1 MLLNVKR
8 IKDGNIMLRFKKY
21 LKRAFALFGA
31 ATLLLTSPIQTYAA
45 LSSTGSVVS
54 SVDTSST
61 TWPTAP
67 EVSAGSCILI
77 DADTGSIL
85 YEKNA
90 YEKCYPASTTKILT
104 GLLTIEN
111 CSMSEIVTFS
121 KEAVE
126 SVNIT
131 EDANLGT
138 KEGEQYTVEQA
149 LYGMLLY
156 SANEIAYGLAEHV
169 AGDLESFVDM
179 MNAKAAEV
187 GALNTHFSNASGL
200 YDENHYTT
208 AYDMAM
214 IARACYNNAT
224 FVSIDST
231 YTSYTIPAT
240 NKTATERTFK
250 HRHKM
255 LYGREYYYEY
265 CKGGKTG
272 FTDQSQYTLVTFAEK
287 DGMRL
292 ICVTFKEPDDA
303 SRFIDTTALFEWGF
317 DNFTKTTT
325 SSSNISSLLTNE
337 SIYSSDVFTS
347 KTLNYNLTASF
358 ITIPNTGSSSDVT
371 VAIDDNYEITNTDGN
386 LTVHL
391 KYLFGENVVGT
402 TTLSIASKETT
413 SNSLLP
419 YITESEESSNYTAK
433 KCLRINIWFLLAAIV
448 LAVILTYVI
457 RNLNTSN
464 RRKRRHASKRK
475 LRF

>member
-1 MLLNVKR
+1 MF
-8 IKDGNIMLRFKKY
+8 RFKKI
-21 LKRAFALFGA
+21 LKRAAALLGA
-31 ATLLLTSPIQTYAA
+31 AALLVSSPIQTFAA

-54 SVDTSST
+54 SIDTSST
-61 TWPTAP
+61 TWPSAP
-67 EVSAGSCILI
+67 DVSAGSCILI

-111 CSMSEIVTFS
+111 CSMSDIVTFS
-121 KEAVE
+121 KEAAG

-187 GALNTHFSNASGL
+187 GALNTHFANASGL
-200 YDENHYTT
+200 FDENHYTT

-231 YTSYTIPAT
+231 YTTYTIPAT
-240 NKTATERTFK
+240 NKTDTARTFK

-272 FTDQSQYTLVTFAEK
+272 FTDESQYTLVTFAEK

-292 ICVTFKEPDDA
+292 ICVTFQEPDDA
-303 SRFIDTTALFEWGF
+303 SRFVDTKALFEWGF
-317 DNFTKTTT
+317 ENFTKTTT
-325 SSSNISSLLTNE
+325 SSSNISSLLTNDT
-337 SIYSSDVFTS
+337 IYTSDVFTS
-347 KTLNYNLTASF
+347 RALNYNLTASF
-358 ITIPNTGSSSDVT
+358 ITIPNSGSSSDVT
-371 VAIDDNYEITNTDGN
+371 IAIDDNYDLTNDNGD

-402 TTLSIASKETT
+402 TTLTIS
-413 SNSLLP
+413 SNDSTNTSLLP
-419 YITESEESSNYTAK
+419 YLEESDSSSNYTAK
-433 KCLRINIWFLLAAIV
+433 KCLRINLWILLGVIAFAII
-448 LAVILTYVI
+448 LAFVIKNY
-457 RNLNTSN
+457 NSN
-464 RRKRRHASKRK
+464 SRRRRRHASKRK

>member
-1 MLLNVKR
+1 MF
-8 IKDGNIMLRFKKY
+8 RFKNY
-21 LKRAFALFGA
+21 LKRAAALLGA
-31 ATLLLTSPIQTYAA
+31 AALLVSSPIQTFAA

-61 TWPTAP
+61 TWPSAP
-67 EVSAGSCILI
+67 DVSAGSCILI

-111 CSMSEIVTFS
+111 CSMSDIVTFS

-179 MNAKAAEV
+179 MNAKASEV
-187 GALNTHFSNASGL
+187 GALNTHFANASGL
-200 YDENHYTT
+200 FDQNHYTT

-231 YTSYTIPAT
+231 YTTYTIPAT
-240 NKTATERTFK
+240 NKTDTARTFK

-272 FTDQSQYTLVTFAEK
+272 FTDESQYTLVTFAEK

-292 ICVTFKEPDDA
+292 ICVTFQEPDDA
-303 SRFIDTTALFEWGF
+303 SRFVDTKALFEWGF
-317 DNFTKTTT
+317 ENFTKTTT
-325 SSSNISSLLTNE
+325 SSSNISSLLTNDT
-337 SIYSSDVFTS
+337 IYTSDVFTS
-347 KTLNYNLTASF
+347 RALNYNLTASF
-358 ITIPNTGSSSDVT
+358 ITIPNSGSSSDVT
-371 VAIDDNYEITNTDGN
+371 VAIDDNYDLANDNGD

-402 TTLSIASKETT
+402 TTLTIS
-413 SNSLLP
+413 SNDSTNTSLLP
-419 YITESEESSNYTAK
+419 YLEESDSSSNYTAK
-433 KCLRINIWFLLAAIV
+433 KCLRINLWILLGVIAFAII
-448 LAVILTYVI
+448 LAFVIKNY
-457 RNLNTSN
+457 NSN
-464 RRKRRHASKRK
+464 SRRRRRHASKRK

>member
-1 MLLNVKR
+1 MF
-8 IKDGNIMLRFKKY
+8 RFKKY
-21 LKRAFALFGA
+21 LKRAAALLGTA
-31 ATLLLTSPIQTYAA
+31 ALLVSSPIQTFAA

-61 TWPTAP
+61 TWPSAP
-67 EVSAGSCILI
+67 DVSAGSCILI

-111 CSMSEIVTFS
+111 CSMSDIVTFS

-187 GALNTHFSNASGL
+187 GALNTHFANASGL

-231 YTSYTIPAT
+231 YTTYTIPAT
-240 NKTATERTFK
+240 NKTDTARTFK

-272 FTDQSQYTLVTFAEK
+272 FTDESQYTLVTFAEK

-292 ICVTFKEPDDA
+292 ICVTFQEPDDA
-303 SRFIDTTALFEWGF
+303 SRFVDTKALFEWGF
-317 DNFTKTTT
+317 ENFTKTTT
-325 SSSNISSLLTNE
+325 SSSNISSLLTNDT
-337 SIYSSDVFTS
+337 IYTSDVFTS
-347 KTLNYNLTASF
+347 RALNYNLTASF
-358 ITIPNTGSSSDVT
+358 ITIPNSGSSSDVT
-371 VAIDDNYEITNTDGN
+371 VAIDDNYDLTNDNGD

-402 TTLSIASKETT
+402 TTLTIS
-413 SNSLLP
+413 SNDSTNTSLLP
-419 YITESEESSNYTAK
+419 YLEESDSSSNYTAK
-433 KCLRINIWFLLAAIV
+433 KCLRINLWILLGVIAFAII
-448 LAVILTYVI
+448 LAFVIKNY
-457 RNLNTSN
+457 NSN
-464 RRKRRHASKRK
+464 SRRRRRHASKRK

>member
-1 MLLNVKR
+1 MF
-8 IKDGNIMLRFKKY
+8 RFKKY
-21 LKRAFALFGA
+21 LKRAAALLGA
-31 ATLLLTSPIQTYAA
+31 AALLVSSPIQTFAA

-54 SVDTSST
+54 SADTSSA
-61 TWPTAP
+61 TWPSAP
-67 EVSAGSCILI
+67 DVSAGSCILI

-111 CSMSEIVTFS
+111 CSMSDIVTFS
-121 KEAVE
+121 KEAAG

-187 GALNTHFSNASGL
+187 GALNTHFANASGL
-200 YDENHYTT
+200 FDENHYTT

-231 YTSYTIPAT
+231 YTTYTIPAT
-240 NKTATERTFK
+240 NKTDTARTFK

-272 FTDQSQYTLVTFAEK
+272 FTDESQYTLVTFAEK

-292 ICVTFKEPDDA
+292 ICVTFQEPDDA
-303 SRFIDTTALFEWGF
+303 SRFVDTKALFEWGF
-317 DNFTKTTT
+317 ENFTKTTT
-325 SSSNISSLLTNE
+325 SSSNISSLLTNDT
-337 SIYSSDVFTS
+337 IYTSDVFTS
-347 KTLNYNLTASF
+347 RALNYNLTASF
-358 ITIPNTGSSSDVT
+358 ITIPNSGSSSDVT
-371 VAIDDNYEITNTDGN
+371 VAIDDNYDLTNDNGD

-402 TTLSIASKETT
+402 TTLTIS
-413 SNSLLP
+413 SNDSTNTSLLP
-419 YITESEESSNYTAK
+419 YLEESDSSSNYTAK
-433 KCLRINIWFLLAAIV
+433 KCLRINLWILLGVIAFAII
-448 LAVILTYVI
+448 LAFVIKNY
-457 RNLNTSN
+457 NSN
-464 RRKRRHASKRK
+464 SRRRRRHASKRK

>member
-1 MLLNVKR
+1 MF
-8 IKDGNIMLRFKKY
+8 RFKKY
-21 LKRAFALFGA
+21 LKRAAALLGA
-31 ATLLLTSPIQTYAA
+31 AALLVSSPIQTFAA

-54 SVDTSST
+54 SVDTNST
-61 TWPTAP
+61 TWPSAP
-67 EVSAGSCILI
+67 DVSAGSCILI

-111 CSMSEIVTFS
+111 CSMSDIVTFS
-121 KEAVE
+121 KEAVA

-187 GALNTHFSNASGL
+187 GALNTHFANASGL
-200 YDENHYTT
+200 FDQNHYTT

-231 YTSYTIPAT
+231 YTTYTIPAT
-240 NKTATERTFK
+240 NKTDTARTFK

-272 FTDQSQYTLVTFAEK
+272 FTDESQYTLVTFAEK

-292 ICVTFKEPDDA
+292 ICVTFQEPDDA
-303 SRFIDTTALFEWGF
+303 SRFVDTKALFEWGF
-317 DNFTKTTT
+317 ENFTKTTT
-325 SSSNISSLLTNE
+325 SSSNISSLLTNDT
-337 SIYSSDVFTS
+337 IYTSDVFTS
-347 KTLNYNLTASF
+347 RALNYNLTASF
-358 ITIPNTGSSSDVT
+358 ITIPNSGSSSDVT
-371 VAIDDNYEITNTDGN
+371 VAIDDNYDLTNDNGD

-402 TTLSIASKETT
+402 TTLTIS
-413 SNSLLP
+413 SNDSTNTSLLP
-419 YITESEESSNYTAK
+419 YLEESDSSSNYTAK
-433 KCLRINIWFLLAAIV
+433 KCLRINLWILLGVIAFAII
-448 LAVILTYVI
+448 LAFVIKNY
-457 RNLNTSN
+457 NSN
-464 RRKRRHASKRK
+464 SRRRRRHASKRK

>member
-1 MLLNVKR
+1 MF
-8 IKDGNIMLRFKKY
+8 RFKKY
-21 LKRAFALFGA
+21 LKRAAALLGA
-31 ATLLLTSPIQTYAA
+31 AALLVSSPIQTFAA

-54 SVDTSST
+54 SVDTNST
-61 TWPTAP
+61 TWPSAP
-67 EVSAGSCILI
+67 DVSAGSCILI

-111 CSMSEIVTFS
+111 CSMSDIVTFS
-121 KEAVE
+121 KEAVA

-187 GALNTHFSNASGL
+187 GALNTHFANASGL
-200 YDENHYTT
+200 FDQNHYTT

-231 YTSYTIPAT
+231 YTTYTIPAT
-240 NKTATERTFK
+240 NKTDTARTFK

-272 FTDQSQYTLVTFAEK
+272 FTDESQYTLVTFAEK

-292 ICVTFKEPDDA
+292 ICVTFQEPDDA
-303 SRFIDTTALFEWGF
+303 SRFVDTKALFEWGF
-317 DNFTKTTT
+317 ENFTKTTT
-325 SSSNISSLLTNE
+325 SSSNISSLLTNDT
-337 SIYSSDVFTS
+337 IYTSDVFTS
-347 KTLNYNLTASF
+347 RALNYNLTASF
-358 ITIPNTGSSSDVT
+358 ITIPNSGSSSDVT
-371 VAIDDNYEITNTDGN
+371 VAIDDNYDLTNDNGD

-402 TTLSIASKETT
+402 TTLTIS
-413 SNSLLP
+413 SNDSTNTSLLP
-419 YITESEESSNYTAK
+419 YLEESDSSSTYTAK
-433 KCLRINIWFLLAAIV
+433 KCLRINLWILLGVIAFAII
-448 LAVILTYVI
+448 LAFVIKNY
-457 RNLNTSN
+457 NSN
-464 RRKRRHASKRK
+464 SRRRRRYASKRK

>member
-1 MLLNVKR
+1 MF
-8 IKDGNIMLRFKKY
+8 RFKKY
-21 LKRAFALFGA
+21 LKRAAALLGA
-31 ATLLLTSPIQTYAA
+31 AALLVSSPIQTFAA

-61 TWPTAP
+61 TWPSAP
-67 EVSAGSCILI
+67 DVSAGSCILI

-111 CSMSEIVTFS
+111 CSMSDIVTFS

-187 GALNTHFSNASGL
+187 GALNTHFANASGL
-200 YDENHYTT
+200 FDQNHYTT

-231 YTSYTIPAT
+231 YTTYTIPAT
-240 NKTATERTFK
+240 NKTDTARTFK

-272 FTDQSQYTLVTFAEK
+272 FTDESQYTLVTFAEK

-292 ICVTFKEPDDA
+292 ICVTFQEPDDA
-303 SRFIDTTALFEWGF
+303 SRFVDTKALFEWGF
-317 DNFTKTTT
+317 ENFTKTTT
-325 SSSNISSLLTNE
+325 SSSNISSLLTNDT
-337 SIYSSDVFTS
+337 IYTSDVFTS
-347 KTLNYNLTASF
+347 RALNYNLTASF
-358 ITIPNTGSSSDVT
+358 ITIPNSGSSSDVT
-371 VAIDDNYEITNTDGN
+371 VAIDDNYDLTNDNGD

-402 TTLSIASKETT
+402 TTLTIS
-413 SNSLLP
+413 SNDSTNTSLLP
-419 YITESEESSNYTAK
+419 YLEESDSSSNYTAK
-433 KCLRINIWFLLAAIV
+433 KCLRINLWILLGVIAFAII
-448 LAVILTYVI
+448 LAFVIKNY
-457 RNLNTSN
+457 NSN
-464 RRKRRHASKRK
+464 SRRRRRHASKRK

>member
-1 MLLNVKR
+1 MF
-8 IKDGNIMLRFKKY
+8 RFKNY
-21 LKRAFALFGA
+21 LKRAAALLGA
-31 ATLLLTSPIQTYAA
+31 AALLVSSPIQTFAA

-61 TWPTAP
+61 TWPSAP
-67 EVSAGSCILI
+67 DVSAGSCILI

-111 CSMSEIVTFS
+111 CSMSDIVTFS

-187 GALNTHFSNASGL
+187 GALNTHFANASGL
-200 YDENHYTT
+200 FNQNHYTT

-231 YTSYTIPAT
+231 YTTYTIPAT
-240 NKTATERTFK
+240 NKTDTARTFK

-272 FTDQSQYTLVTFAEK
+272 FTDESQYTLVTFAEK

-292 ICVTFKEPDDA
+292 ICVTFQEPDDA
-303 SRFIDTTALFEWGF
+303 SRFVDTKALFEWGF
-317 DNFTKTTT
+317 ENFTKTTT
-325 SSSNISSLLTNE
+325 SSSNISSLLTNDT
-337 SIYSSDVFTS
+337 IYTSDVFTS
-347 KTLNYNLTASF
+347 RALNYNLTASF
-358 ITIPNTGSSSDVT
+358 ITIPNSGSSSDVT
-371 VAIDDNYEITNTDGN
+371 VAIDDNYDLTNDNGD

-402 TTLSIASKETT
+402 TTLTIS
-413 SNSLLP
+413 SNDSTNTSLLP
-419 YITESEESSNYTAK
+419 YLEESDSSSNYTAK
-433 KCLRINIWFLLAAIV
+433 KCLRINLWILLGVIAFAII
-448 LAVILTYVI
+448 LAFVIKNY
-457 RNLNTSN
+457 NSN
-464 RRKRRHASKRK
+464 SRRRRRHASKRK

>member
-1 MLLNVKR
+1 MF
-8 IKDGNIMLRFKKY
+8 RFKKY
-21 LKRAFALFGA
+21 LKRAAALLGA
-31 ATLLLTSPIQTYAA
+31 AALLVSSPIQTFAA

-61 TWPTAP
+61 TWPSAP
-67 EVSAGSCILI
+67 DVSAGSCILI

-111 CSMSEIVTFS
+111 CSMSDIVTFS

-126 SVNIT
+126 SINIT

-187 GALNTHFSNASGL
+187 GALNTHFANASGL

-231 YTSYTIPAT
+231 YTTYTIPAT
-240 NKTATERTFK
+240 NKTDTARTFK

-272 FTDQSQYTLVTFAEK
+272 FTDESQYTLVTFAEK

-292 ICVTFKEPDDA
+292 ICVTFQEPDDA
-303 SRFIDTTALFEWGF
+303 SRFVDTKALFEWGF
-317 DNFTKTTT
+317 ENFTKTTT
-325 SSSNISSLLTNE
+325 SSSNISSLLTNDT
-337 SIYSSDVFTS
+337 IYTSDVFTS
-347 KTLNYNLTASF
+347 RALNYNLTASF
-358 ITIPNTGSSSDVT
+358 ITIPNSGSSSDVT
-371 VAIDDNYEITNTDGN
+371 VAIDDNYDLTNDNGD

-402 TTLSIASKETT
+402 TTLTIS
-413 SNSLLP
+413 SNDSTNTSLLP
-419 YITESEESSNYTAK
+419 YLEESDSSSNYTAK
-433 KCLRINIWFLLAAIV
+433 KCLRINLWILLGVIAFAII
-448 LAVILTYVI
+448 LAFVIKNY
-457 RNLNTSN
+457 NSN
-464 RRKRRHASKRK
+464 SRRRRRHASKRK

>member
-1 MLLNVKR
+1 MF
-8 IKDGNIMLRFKKY
+8 RFKKY
-21 LKRAFALFGA
+21 LKRAAALLGA
-31 ATLLLTSPIQTYAA
+31 AALLVSSPIQTFAA

-61 TWPTAP
+61 TWPSAP
-67 EVSAGSCILI
+67 DVSAGSCILI

-111 CSMSEIVTFS
+111 CSMSDIVTFS

-187 GALNTHFSNASGL
+187 GALNTHFANASGL
-200 YDENHYTT
+200 FNQNHYTT

-231 YTSYTIPAT
+231 YTTYTIPAT
-240 NKTATERTFK
+240 NKTDTARTFK

-272 FTDQSQYTLVTFAEK
+272 FTDESQYTLVTFAEK

-292 ICVTFKEPDDA
+292 ICVTFQEPDDA
-303 SRFIDTTALFEWGF
+303 SRFVDTKALFEWGF
-317 DNFTKTTT
+317 ENFTKTTT
-325 SSSNISSLLTNE
+325 SSSNISSLLTNDT
-337 SIYSSDVFTS
+337 IYTSDVFTS
-347 KTLNYNLTASF
+347 RALNYNLTASF
-358 ITIPNTGSSSDVT
+358 ITIPNSGSSSDVT
-371 VAIDDNYEITNTDGN
+371 VAIDDNYDLTNDNGD

-402 TTLSIASKETT
+402 TTLTIS
-413 SNSLLP
+413 SNDSTNTSLLP
-419 YITESEESSNYTAK
+419 YLEESDSSSNYTAK
-433 KCLRINIWFLLAAIV
+433 KCLRINLWILLGVIAFAII
-448 LAVILTYVI
+448 LAFVIKNY
-457 RNLNTSN
+457 NSN
-464 RRKRRHASKRK
+464 SRRRRRHASKRK

>member
-1 MLLNVKR
+1 MF
-8 IKDGNIMLRFKKY
+8 RFKNY
-21 LKRAFALFGA
+21 LKRAAALLGA
-31 ATLLLTSPIQTYAA
+31 AALLVSSPIQTFAA

-61 TWPTAP
+61 TWPSAP
-67 EVSAGSCILI
+67 DVSAGSCILI

-111 CSMSEIVTFS
+111 CSMSDIVTFS
-121 KEAVE
+121 KKAVE

-187 GALNTHFSNASGL
+187 GALNTHFANASGL
-200 YDENHYTT
+200 FDQNHYTT

-231 YTSYTIPAT
+231 YTTYTIPAT
-240 NKTATERTFK
+240 NKTDTARTFK

-272 FTDQSQYTLVTFAEK
+272 FTDESQYTLVTFAEK

-292 ICVTFKEPDDA
+292 ICVTFQEPDDA
-303 SRFIDTTALFEWGF
+303 SRFVDTKALFEWGF
-317 DNFTKTTT
+317 ENFTKTTT
-325 SSSNISSLLTNE
+325 SSSNISSLLTNDT
-337 SIYSSDVFTS
+337 IYTSDVFTS
-347 KTLNYNLTASF
+347 RALNYNLTASF
-358 ITIPNTGSSSDVT
+358 ITIPNSGSSSDVT
-371 VAIDDNYEITNTDGN
+371 VAIDDNYDLTNDNGD

-402 TTLSIASKETT
+402 TTLTIS
-413 SNSLLP
+413 SNDSTNTSLLP
-419 YITESEESSNYTAK
+419 YLEESDSSSNYTAK
-433 KCLRINIWFLLAAIV
+433 KCLRINLWILLGVIAFAII
-448 LAVILTYVI
+448 LAFVIKNY
-457 RNLNTSN
+457 NSN
-464 RRKRRHASKRK
+464 SRRRRRHASKRK

>member
-1 MLLNVKR
+1 MF
-8 IKDGNIMLRFKKY
+8 RFKKY
-21 LKRAFALFGA
+21 LKRAAALLGA
-31 ATLLLTSPIQTYAA
+31 AALLVSSPIQTFAA

-61 TWPTAP
+61 TWPSAP
-67 EVSAGSCILI
+67 DVSAGSCILI

-111 CSMSEIVTFS
+111 CSMSDIVTFS

-187 GALNTHFSNASGL
+187 GALNTHFANASGL
-200 YDENHYTT
+200 FNENHYTT

-231 YTSYTIPAT
+231 YTTYTIPAT
-240 NKTATERTFK
+240 NKTDTARTFK

-272 FTDQSQYTLVTFAEK
+272 FTDESQYTLVTFAEK

-292 ICVTFKEPDDA
+292 ICVTFQEPDDA
-303 SRFIDTTALFEWGF
+303 SRFVDTKALFEWGF
-317 DNFTKTTT
+317 ENFTKTTT
-325 SSSNISSLLTNE
+325 SSSNISSLLTNDT
-337 SIYSSDVFTS
+337 IYTSDVFTS
-347 KTLNYNLTASF
+347 RALNYNLTASF
-358 ITIPNTGSSSDVT
+358 ITIPNSGSSSDVT
-371 VAIDDNYEITNTDGN
+371 VAIDDNYDLTNDNGD

-402 TTLSIASKETT
+402 TTLTIS
-413 SNSLLP
+413 SNDSTNTSLLP
-419 YITESEESSNYTAK
+419 YLEESDSSSNYTAK
-433 KCLRINIWFLLAAIV
+433 KCLRINLWILLSVIAFAII
-448 LAVILTYVI
+448 LAFVIKNY
-457 RNLNTSN
+457 NSN
-464 RRKRRHASKRK
+464 SRRRRRHASKRK

>member
-1 MLLNVKR
+1 MFKLNTMVK
-8 IKDGNIMLRFKKY
+8 KTV
-21 LKRAFALFGA
+21 ALIGA
-31 ATLLLTSPIQTYAA
+31 AAVLLMTPLQAYAA
-45 LSSTGSVVS
+45 ISSTGSVVS
-54 SVDTSST
+54 SVDTSDY

-67 EVSAGSCILI
+67 DVSAGSCILI

-121 KEAVE
+121 KEAAE
-126 SVNIT
+126 SVNVT

-169 AGDLESFVDM
+169 AGSLDAFVEM
-179 MNAKAAEV
+179 MNEKAAEV
-187 GALNTHFSNASGL
+187 GALNTHFANASGL

-240 NKTATERTFK
+240 NKTSTARTFK
-250 HRHKM
+250 HRHQM
-255 LYGREYYYEY
+255 LYGRTYYYEY

-272 FTDQSQYTLVTFAEK
+272 FTSESQYTLVTFAEK

-292 ICVTFKEPDDA
+292 ICVTFEEPSDE
-303 SRFIDTTALFEWGF
+303 SRYVDTKALFEWGF

-325 SSSNISSLLTNE
+325 SNSNISSLLTNDT
-337 SIYSSDVFTS
+337 IYASDVFTT
-347 KTLNYNLTASF
+347 KALNYNLTASF
-358 ITIPNTGSSSDVT
+358 ITIPDSGSSSDVT
-371 VAIDDNYEITNTDGN
+371 VALDDNYDITNDNGA

-391 KYLFGENVVGT
+391 KYLYGDNIVGT
-402 TTLSIASKETT
+402 TTLTISSKNSET
-413 SNSLLP
+413 NSLLP
-419 YITESEESSNYTAK
+419 YLSETSNSSEYTAK
-433 KCLRINIWFLLAAIV
+433 KCLRINIWILLGAIIV
-448 LAVILTYVI
+448 LLIIAYLIQILRTD
-457 RNLNTSN
+457 N
-464 RRKRRHASKRK
+464 RRKRRHGKRK

>member
-1 MLLNVKR
+1 MF
-8 IKDGNIMLRFKKY
+8 RFKNY
-21 LKRAFALFGA
+21 LKRAAALLGA
-31 ATLLLTSPIQTYAA
+31 AALLVSSPIQTFAA

-61 TWPTAP
+61 TWPSAP
-67 EVSAGSCILI
+67 DVSAGSCILI

-111 CSMSEIVTFS
+111 CSMSDIVTFS

-179 MNAKAAEV
+179 MNAKASEV
-187 GALNTHFSNASGL
+187 GALNTHFANASGL
-200 YDENHYTT
+200 FDQNHYTT

-231 YTSYTIPAT
+231 YTTYTIPAT
-240 NKTATERTFK
+240 NKTDTARTFK

-272 FTDQSQYTLVTFAEK
+272 FTDESQYTLVTFAEK

-292 ICVTFKEPDDA
+292 ICVTFQEPDDA
-303 SRFIDTTALFEWGF
+303 SRFVDTKALFEWGF
-317 DNFTKTTT
+317 ENFTKTTT
-325 SSSNISSLLTNE
+325 SSSNISSLLTNDT
-337 SIYSSDVFTS
+337 IYTSDVFTS
-347 KTLNYNLTASF
+347 RALNYNLTASF
-358 ITIPNTGSSSDVT
+358 ITIPNSGSSSDVT
-371 VAIDDNYEITNTDGN
+371 VAIDDNYDLTNDNGD

-402 TTLSIASKETT
+402 TTLTIS
-413 SNSLLP
+413 SNDSTNTSLLP
-419 YITESEESSNYTAK
+419 YLEESDSSSNYTAK
-433 KCLRINIWFLLAAIV
+433 KCLRINLWILLGVIAFAII
-448 LAVILTYVI
+448 LAFVIKNY
-457 RNLNTSN
+457 NSN
-464 RRKRRHASKRK
+464 SRRRRRHASKRK

>member
-1 MLLNVKR
+1 MF
-8 IKDGNIMLRFKKY
+8 RFKNY
-21 LKRAFALFGA
+21 LKRATALLGA
-31 ATLLLTSPIQTYAA
+31 AALLVSSPIQTFAA

-61 TWPTAP
+61 TWPSAP
-67 EVSAGSCILI
+67 DVSAGSCILI

-111 CSMSEIVTFS
+111 CSMSDIVTFS

-179 MNAKAAEV
+179 MNAKASEV
-187 GALNTHFSNASGL
+187 GALNTHFANASGL
-200 YDENHYTT
+200 FDQNHYTT

-231 YTSYTIPAT
+231 YTTYTIPAT
-240 NKTATERTFK
+240 NKTDTARTFK

-272 FTDQSQYTLVTFAEK
+272 FTDESQYTLVTFAEK

-292 ICVTFKEPDDA
+292 ICVTFQEPDDA
-303 SRFIDTTALFEWGF
+303 SRFVDTKALFEWGF
-317 DNFTKTTT
+317 ENFTKTTT
-325 SSSNISSLLTNE
+325 SSSNISSLLTNDT
-337 SIYSSDVFTS
+337 IYTSDVFTS
-347 KTLNYNLTASF
+347 RALNYNLTASF
-358 ITIPNTGSSSDVT
+358 ITIPNSGSSSDVT
-371 VAIDDNYEITNTDGN
+371 VAIDDNYDLANDNGD

-402 TTLSIASKETT
+402 TTLTIS
-413 SNSLLP
+413 SNDSTNTSLLP
-419 YITESEESSNYTAK
+419 YLEESDSSSNYTAK
-433 KCLRINIWFLLAAIV
+433 KCLRINLWILLGVIAFAII
-448 LAVILTYVI
+448 LAFVIKNY
-457 RNLNTSN
+457 NSN
-464 RRKRRHASKRK
+464 SRRRRRHASKRK

>member
-1 MLLNVKR
+1 MIKLKKILKAGVALLSAS
-8 IKDGNIMLRFKKY
+8 L
-21 LKRAFALFGA
+21 
-31 ATLLLTSPIQTYAA
+31 LLLTPAVNATAA
-45 LSSTGSVVS
+45 ISSTGSIVS
-54 SVDTSST
+54 NVDTSNL
-61 TWPTAP
+61 TWPSAP
-67 EVSAGSCILI
+67 NVQAGSCILI

-90 YEKCYPASTTKILT
+90 YTKCYPASTTKILT

-111 CSMSEIVTFS
+111 CSLSENITFS
-121 KEAVE
+121 KAAAE

-138 KEGEQYTVEQA
+138 KEGETYTVEQA

-169 AGDLESFVDM
+169 AGNLDSFVDM
-179 MNAKAAEV
+179 MNAKAKEV
-187 GALNTHFSNASGL
+187 GALNTHFANSSGL
-200 YDENHYTT
+200 YDSNHYTT

-214 IARACYNNAT
+214 IAKACYNNAT
-224 FVSIDST
+224 FVNIDST
-231 YTSYTIPAT
+231 YSSYTIPAT
-240 NKTATERTFK
+240 NKTATPRTFR

-292 ICVTFKEPDDA
+292 ICVTFQEPSDE
-303 SRFIDTTALFEWGF
+303 SRFVDTKALFEWGF

-337 SIYSSDVFTS
+337 TIYTSSVFS
-347 KTLNYNLTASF
+347 KKQLNYNLTASF

-371 VAIDDNYEITNTDGN
+371 IALDDNYDLTNNNGE
-386 LTVHL
+386 LGIHL
-391 KYLFGENVVGT
+391 KYLFGNNVVGT
-402 TTLSIASKETT
+402 TTLNINT
-413 SNSLLP
+413 STAAKDSSLP
-419 YITESEESSNYTAK
+419 YLNATVNHSKYSAK
-433 KCLRINIWFLLAAIV
+433 KCLYINIWILLGTV
-448 LAVILTYVI
+448 LIIALVAYVI
-457 RNLNTSN
+457 YYLNTSTN
-464 RRKRRHASKRK
+464 YKRRRRAKRK

>member
-1 MLLNVKR
+1 MF
-8 IKDGNIMLRFKKY
+8 RFKKY
-21 LKRAFALFGA
+21 LKRAAALLGA
-31 ATLLLTSPIQTYAA
+31 AALLVSSPIQTFAA

-61 TWPTAP
+61 TWPSAP
-67 EVSAGSCILI
+67 DVSAGSCILI

-111 CSMSEIVTFS
+111 CSMSDIVTFS
-121 KEAVE
+121 KEAAE

-187 GALNTHFSNASGL
+187 GALNTHFANASGL

-231 YTSYTIPAT
+231 YTTYTIPAT
-240 NKTATERTFK
+240 NKTDTARTFK

-272 FTDQSQYTLVTFAEK
+272 FTDESQYTLVTFAEK

-292 ICVTFKEPDDA
+292 ICVTFQEPDDA
-303 SRFIDTTALFEWGF
+303 SRFVDTKALFEWGF
-317 DNFTKTTT
+317 ENFTKTTT
-325 SSSNISSLLTNE
+325 SSSNISSLLTNDT
-337 SIYSSDVFTS
+337 IYTSDVFTS
-347 KTLNYNLTASF
+347 RALNYNLTASF
-358 ITIPNTGSSSDVT
+358 ITIPNSGSSSDVT
-371 VAIDDNYEITNTDGN
+371 VAIDDNYDLTNDNGD

-402 TTLSIASKETT
+402 TTLTIS
-413 SNSLLP
+413 SNDSTNTSLLP
-419 YITESEESSNYTAK
+419 YLEESDSSSNYTAK
-433 KCLRINIWFLLAAIV
+433 KCLRINLWILLGVIAFAII
-448 LAVILTYVI
+448 LAFVIKNY
-457 RNLNTSN
+457 NSN
-464 RRKRRHASKRK
+464 SRRRRRHASKRK

>member
-1 MLLNVKR
+1 MF
-8 IKDGNIMLRFKKY
+8 RFKKY
-21 LKRAFALFGA
+21 LKRAAALLGA
-31 ATLLLTSPIQTYAA
+31 AALLVSSPIQTFAA

-61 TWPTAP
+61 TWPSAP
-67 EVSAGSCILI
+67 DVSAGSCILI

-111 CSMSEIVTFS
+111 CSMSDIVTFS

-187 GALNTHFSNASGL
+187 GALNTHFANASGL
-200 YDENHYTT
+200 FNENHYTT

-231 YTSYTIPAT
+231 YTTYTIPAT
-240 NKTATERTFK
+240 NKTDTARTFK

-272 FTDQSQYTLVTFAEK
+272 FTDESQYTLVTFAEK

-292 ICVTFKEPDDA
+292 ICVTFQEPDDA
-303 SRFIDTTALFEWGF
+303 SRFVDTKALFEWGF
-317 DNFTKTTT
+317 ENFTKTTT
-325 SSSNISSLLTNE
+325 SSSNISSLLTNDT
-337 SIYSSDVFTS
+337 IYTSDVFTS
-347 KTLNYNLTASF
+347 RALNYNLTASF
-358 ITIPNTGSSSDVT
+358 ITIPNSGSSSDVT
-371 VAIDDNYEITNTDGN
+371 VAIDDNYDLTNDNGD

-402 TTLSIASKETT
+402 TTLTIS
-413 SNSLLP
+413 SNDSTNTSLLP
-419 YITESEESSNYTAK
+419 YLEESDSSSNYTAK
-433 KCLRINIWFLLAAIV
+433 KCLRINLWILLGVIAFAII
-448 LAVILTYVI
+448 LAFVIKNY
-457 RNLNTSN
+457 NSN
-464 RRKRRHASKRK
+464 SRRRRRHASKRK

>member
-1 MLLNVKR
+1 MF
-8 IKDGNIMLRFKKY
+8 RFKNY
-21 LKRAFALFGA
+21 LKRAAALLGA
-31 ATLLLTSPIQTYAA
+31 AALLVSSPIQTFAA

-61 TWPTAP
+61 TWPSAP
-67 EVSAGSCILI
+67 DVSAGSCILI

-111 CSMSEIVTFS
+111 CSMSDIVTFS

-187 GALNTHFSNASGL
+187 GALNTHFANASGL
-200 YDENHYTT
+200 FNENHYTT

-231 YTSYTIPAT
+231 YTTYTIPAT
-240 NKTATERTFK
+240 NKTDTARTFK

-272 FTDQSQYTLVTFAEK
+272 FTDESQYTLVTFAEK

-292 ICVTFKEPDDA
+292 ICVTFQEPDDA
-303 SRFIDTTALFEWGF
+303 SRFVDTKALFEWGF
-317 DNFTKTTT
+317 ENFTKTTT
-325 SSSNISSLLTNE
+325 SSSNISSLLTNDT
-337 SIYSSDVFTS
+337 IYTSDVFTS
-347 KTLNYNLTASF
+347 RALNYNLTASF
-358 ITIPNTGSSSDVT
+358 ITIPNSGSSSDVT
-371 VAIDDNYEITNTDGN
+371 VAIDDNYDLTNDNGD

-402 TTLSIASKETT
+402 TTLTIS
-413 SNSLLP
+413 SNDSTNTSLLP
-419 YITESEESSNYTAK
+419 YLEESDSSSNYTAK
-433 KCLRINIWFLLAAIV
+433 KCLRINLWILLGVIAFAII
-448 LAVILTYVI
+448 LAFVIKNY
-457 RNLNTSN
+457 NSN
-464 RRKRRHASKRK
+464 SRRRRRHASKRK

>member
-1 MLLNVKR
+1 MF
-8 IKDGNIMLRFKKY
+8 RFKKY
-21 LKRAFALFGA
+21 LKRAAALLGA
-31 ATLLLTSPIQTYAA
+31 AALLVSSPIQTFAA

-54 SVDTSST
+54 SVDTNST
-61 TWPTAP
+61 TWPSAP
-67 EVSAGSCILI
+67 DVSAGSCILI

-111 CSMSEIVTFS
+111 CSMSDIVTFS
-121 KEAVE
+121 KEAVA

-187 GALNTHFSNASGL
+187 GALNTHFANASGL
-200 YDENHYTT
+200 FDQNHYTT

-231 YTSYTIPAT
+231 YTTYTIPAT
-240 NKTATERTFK
+240 NKTDTARTFK

-272 FTDQSQYTLVTFAEK
+272 FTDESQYTLVTFAEK

-292 ICVTFKEPDDA
+292 ICVTFQEPDDA
-303 SRFIDTTALFEWGF
+303 SRFVDTKALFEWGF
-317 DNFTKTTT
+317 ENFTKTTT
-325 SSSNISSLLTNE
+325 SSSNISSLLTNDT
-337 SIYSSDVFTS
+337 IYTSDVFTS
-347 KTLNYNLTASF
+347 RALNYNLTASF
-358 ITIPNTGSSSDVT
+358 ITIPNSGSSSDVT
-371 VAIDDNYEITNTDGN
+371 VAIDDNYDLTNDNGD

-402 TTLSIASKETT
+402 TTLTIS
-413 SNSLLP
+413 SNDSTNTSLLP
-419 YITESEESSNYTAK
+419 YLEESDSSSNYTAK
-433 KCLRINIWFLLAAIV
+433 KCLRINLWILLGFIAFAII
-448 LAVILTYVI
+448 LAFVIKNY
-457 RNLNTSN
+457 NSN
-464 RRKRRHASKRK
+464 SRRRRRHASKRK

>member
-1 MLLNVKR
+1 MF
-8 IKDGNIMLRFKKY
+8 RFKKY
-21 LKRAFALFGA
+21 LKRAAALLGA
-31 ATLLLTSPIQTYAA
+31 AALLVSSPIQTFAA

-54 SVDTSST
+54 SVDTNST
-61 TWPTAP
+61 TWPSAP
-67 EVSAGSCILI
+67 DVSAGSCILI

-111 CSMSEIVTFS
+111 CSMSDIVTFS
-121 KEAVE
+121 KEAVA

-187 GALNTHFSNASGL
+187 GALNTHFANASGL
-200 YDENHYTT
+200 FDQNHYTT

-231 YTSYTIPAT
+231 YTTYTIPAT
-240 NKTATERTFK
+240 NKTDTARTFK

-272 FTDQSQYTLVTFAEK
+272 FTDESQYTLVTFAEK

-292 ICVTFKEPDDA
+292 ICVTFQEPDDA
-303 SRFIDTTALFEWGF
+303 SRFVDTKALFEWGF
-317 DNFTKTTT
+317 ENFTKTTT
-325 SSSNISSLLTNE
+325 SSSNISSLLTNDT
-337 SIYSSDVFTS
+337 IYTSDVFTS
-347 KTLNYNLTASF
+347 RALNYNLTASF
-358 ITIPNTGSSSDVT
+358 ITIPNSGSSSDVT
-371 VAIDDNYEITNTDGN
+371 VAIDDNYDLTNDNGD

-402 TTLSIASKETT
+402 TTLTIS
-413 SNSLLP
+413 SNDSTNTSLLP
-419 YITESEESSNYTAK
+419 YLEESDSSSTYTAK
-433 KCLRINIWFLLAAIV
+433 KCLRINLWILLGFIAFAII
-448 LAVILTYVI
+448 LAFVIKNY
-457 RNLNTSN
+457 NSN
-464 RRKRRHASKRK
+464 SRRRRRYASKRK

>member
-1 MLLNVKR
+1 MF
-8 IKDGNIMLRFKKY
+8 RFKKY
-21 LKRAFALFGA
+21 LKRAAALLGA
-31 ATLLLTSPIQTYAA
+31 AALLVSSPIQTFAA

-61 TWPTAP
+61 TWPSAP
-67 EVSAGSCILI
+67 DVSAGSCILI

-111 CSMSEIVTFS
+111 CSMSDIVTFS

-187 GALNTHFSNASGL
+187 GALNTHFANASGL

-231 YTSYTIPAT
+231 YTTYTIPAT
-240 NKTATERTFK
+240 NKTDTARTFK

-272 FTDQSQYTLVTFAEK
+272 FTDESQYTLVTFAEK

-292 ICVTFKEPDDA
+292 ICVTFQEPDDA
-303 SRFIDTTALFEWGF
+303 SRFVDTKALFEWGF
-317 DNFTKTTT
+317 ENFTKTTT
-325 SSSNISSLLTNE
+325 SSSNISSLLTNDT
-337 SIYSSDVFTS
+337 IYTSDVFTS
-347 KTLNYNLTASF
+347 RALNYNLTASF
-358 ITIPNTGSSSDVT
+358 ITIPNSGSSSDVT
-371 VAIDDNYEITNTDGN
+371 VAIDDNYDLTNDNGD

-402 TTLSIASKETT
+402 TTLTIS
-413 SNSLLP
+413 SNDSTNTSLLP
-419 YITESEESSNYTAK
+419 YLEESDSSSNYTAK
-433 KCLRINIWFLLAAIV
+433 KCLRINLWILLGVIAFAII
-448 LAVILTYVI
+448 LAFVIKNY
-457 RNLNTSN
+457 NSN
-464 RRKRRHASKRK
+464 SRRRRRHASKRK

>member
-1 MLLNVKR
+1 MF
-8 IKDGNIMLRFKKY
+8 RFKNY
-21 LKRAFALFGA
+21 LKRAAALLGA
-31 ATLLLTSPIQTYAA
+31 AALLVSSPIQTFAA

-61 TWPTAP
+61 TWPSAP
-67 EVSAGSCILI
+67 DVSAGSCILI

-111 CSMSEIVTFS
+111 CSMSDIVTFS

-187 GALNTHFSNASGL
+187 GALNTHFANASGL
-200 YDENHYTT
+200 FDQNHYTT

-231 YTSYTIPAT
+231 YTTYTIPAT
-240 NKTATERTFK
+240 NKTDTARTFK

-272 FTDQSQYTLVTFAEK
+272 FTDESQYTLVTFAEK

-292 ICVTFKEPDDA
+292 ICVTFQEPDDA
-303 SRFIDTTALFEWGF
+303 SRFVDTKALFEWGF
-317 DNFTKTTT
+317 ENFTKTTT
-325 SSSNISSLLTNE
+325 SSSNISSLLTNDT
-337 SIYSSDVFTS
+337 IYTSDVFTS
-347 KTLNYNLTASF
+347 RALNYNLTASF
-358 ITIPNTGSSSDVT
+358 ITIPNSGSSSDVT
-371 VAIDDNYEITNTDGN
+371 VAIDDNYDLTNDNGD

-402 TTLSIASKETT
+402 TTLTIS
-413 SNSLLP
+413 SNDSTNTSLLP
-419 YITESEESSNYTAK
+419 YLEESDSSSNYTAK
-433 KCLRINIWFLLAAIV
+433 KCLRINLWILLGVIAFAII
-448 LAVILTYVI
+448 LAFVIKNY
-457 RNLNTSN
+457 NSN
-464 RRKRRHASKRK
+464 SRRRRRHASKRK